1 MEGGGGE
8 DAGQLG
14 AEEVAFLAGELG
26 VGLDGGVEVAG
37 EHGFDLAGGDDPL
50 RLTVRQLHPI
60 MQDIV
65 RDPVN
70 QLVHARAARLTQ
82 PLFLLDVADAAGDP
96 VVILAA
102 VDFTHEPDL
111 VAP

>member
-1 MEGGGGE
+1 
-8 DAGQLG
+8 
-14 AEEVAFLAGELG
+14 
-26 VGLDGGVEVAG
+26 
-37 EHGFDLAGGDDPL
+37 
-50 RLTVRQLHPI
+50 